1 MALLLDEIVAEM
13 GDADNEERKELLI
26 DFARSLPP
34 LPERYEALKD
44 GEHRVHECQSP
55 VFLFVE
61 LDGEKVTLH
70 ADAPIEAP
78 TVRGFVSL
86 LVQGLR
92 GATVRDILTLK
103 NDLITKLHLQEIL
116 GMLRLNGL
124 NGVLNRLKAEVAS
137 AAVNASSSGTGS
149 ASSSV

>member
-1 MALLLDEIVAEM
+1 MPTALDEIVGDM
-13 GDADNEERKELLI
+13 RDADTEERKEILI

-34 LPERYEALKD
+34 LPERFAGLKD
-44 GEHRVHECQSP
+44 RDHRVHECQSP
-55 VFLFVE
+55 VYLFVE
-61 LDGEKVTLH
+61 VTGDRVEIH

-92 GATVRDILTLK
+92 GATVGEVLALK
-103 NDLITKLHLQEIL
+103 NDLLDRLGLPEVL

-124 NGVLNRLKAEVAS
+124 NGVLNRVKAEVAR
-137 AAVNASSSGTGS
+137 AAASG
-149 ASSSV
+149 ASPA